1 MHQSTME
8 KIESTA
14 TASKPIP
21 IPSTERIFQAV
32 RDLREVDQIA
42 TRETVAELTGL
53 KLSVVDDRL
62 RTLVDDGRLRR
73 LLRGVYEMVEVF
85 PPPRNTYA
93 GIMQDGMVKVEVGDD
108 VWTLTPN
115 EARRVARVLGGFA
128 EDARILESSRAH
140 LFLATELAAKV
151 EKLERELKTMRELL
165 RDKLDAR
172 QMDLLGVTGPEDV
185 DVCQGG
191 QSAERDRAR
200 AAG

>member
-1 MHQSTME
+1 MTTQTKDNHAASQPTSTQ
-8 KIESTA
+8 
-14 TASKPIP
+14 
-21 IPSTERIFQAV
+21 RVYDAV

-53 KLSVVDDRL
+53 KMSVVDDRL

-93 GIMQDGMVKVEVGDD
+93 GIMQNGMVKVEVGEE
-108 VWTLTPN
+108 VWTLTPS

-151 EKLERELKTMRELL
+151 EKMEREMKALKAHKPNPM
-165 RDKLDAR
+165 
-172 QMDLLGVTGPEDV
+172 QGDLLE
-185 DVCQGG
+185 C
-191 QSAERDRAR
+191 A
-200 AAG
+200 

>member
-1 MHQSTME
+1 MQQSTVE
-8 KIESTA
+8 KIEST
-14 TASKPIP
+14 TIKPIP

-140 LFLATELAAKV
+140 LFLATEMAAKV
-151 EKLERELKTMRELL
+151 EKLEREIKALKAHKPNPL
-165 RDKLDAR
+165 
-172 QMDLLGVTGPEDV
+172 QGDLLE
-185 DVCQGG
+185 C
-191 QSAERDRAR
+191 A
-200 AAG
+200 

>member
-8 KIESTA
+8 KIEST
-14 TASKPIP
+14 TCKP

-32 RDLREVDQIA
+32 RELREVDQIA

-53 KLSVVDDRL
+53 KMAIVDDRL
-62 RTLVDDGRLRR
+62 RALVDDGKLKR
-73 LLRGVYEMVEVF
+73 LLRGVYELVETF
-85 PPPRNTYA
+85 PEPRPIYC
-93 GIMQDGMVKVEVGDD
+93 GILHSGMVKLELGED
-108 VWTLTPN
+108 VLTLTPS
-115 EARRVARVLGGFA
+115 EARRAARALGGFS
-128 EDARILESSRAH
+128 EDARVIESTRTH

-151 EKLERELKTMRELL
+151 EAQCRELKTMRELL
-165 RDKLDAR
+165 RGKLDTR
-172 QMDLLGVTGPEDV
+172 QMDLLGVTGSEDV